1 MSITYKTN
9 LHVLTLNGHNCF
21 LILCLDLCG
30 KQAHKEMKTVDLE
43 IHTHL
48 QKNLLACTCIAPVL
62 MRSPY
67 LT

>member
-1 MSITYKTN
+1 M
-9 LHVLTLNGHNCF
+9 LNGHNCF

-48 QKNLLACTCIAPVL
+48 QKNLLACTCIASVL